1 MKYILAIVLITIMV
15 LFVII
20 TSILAEYKEEIWNC
34 IKFDERR

>member
-20 TSILAEYKEEIWNC
+20 TSILAEYKEEIWKC
-34 IKFDERR
+34 IEFKERK